1 MLQDY
6 NSPYDSLRS
15 KVNSKSLYKRRLE
28 FLTYV
33 VQELVFLPP
42 IQAISEICPLSGCS
56 LHPIVHAVIMFC
68 LYRLRKVLLMVF
80 TPFRT
85 WLQNYGTLFRILL
98 VLLTFLISSARLYS
112 MTF

>member
-1 MLQDY
+1 MQDY
-6 NSPYDSLRS
+6 NSPYDSLLS

-33 VQELVFLPP
+33 VQELVFLPA

-56 LHPIVHAVIMFC
+56 LYPIVHAVIMFC

-85 WLQNYGTLFRILL
+85 WLQNSLPDSFSTSDFSDFKRQTLQYD
-98 VLLTFLISSARLYS
+98 FLIV
-112 MTF
+112 